1 MAYKVYV
8 KKLSSYE
15 KKWKQARHERRM
27 AKRFLAEFP
36 RFLTAEQI
44 EEMCS
49 TATADMNTRV
59 GSILKRDHPE
69 AFGLVGS
76 NLFESIRNFSDAQRF
91 NLLKEAMA
99 QCNEEREA
107 FVGACLLSLL
117 VQAERAEPIDA
128 STRTEVIT
136 A

>member
-15 KKWKQARHERRM
+15 KKLKQARHERRM
-27 AKRFLAEFP
+27 AKKLLAELPQFP
-36 RFLTAEQI
+36 TAEQI

-49 TATADMNTRV
+49 TAIADMNTRV
-59 GSILKRDHPE
+59 GSILKRDHP
-69 AFGLVGS
+69 ATVGLMGT
-76 NLFESIRNFSDAQRF
+76 NLFESITRFSDAKMF
-91 NLLKEAMA
+91 DVLKEAME

-117 VQAERAEPIDA
+117 AQAERAETADA
-128 STRTEVIT
+128 SAKSEDIT